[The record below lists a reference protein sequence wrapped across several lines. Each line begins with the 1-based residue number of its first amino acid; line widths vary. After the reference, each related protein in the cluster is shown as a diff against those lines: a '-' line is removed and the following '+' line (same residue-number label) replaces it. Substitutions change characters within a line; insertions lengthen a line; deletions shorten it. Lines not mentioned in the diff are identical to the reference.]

1 MRKLG
6 LYIHIPFCQQKCN
19 YCDFYSF
26 SASDKEKKEYVDALC
41 THIER
46 EAQDYK
52 GCEFDTVYIGGG
64 TPSIL
69 EPELFN
75 RLGNTI
81 KKCLKL
87 TQGAEFS
94 IEINPGTLSA
104 EKLLAYKKIGVNRL
118 SIGLQ
123 SANDKELVALG
134 RIHTLEDFEKSY
146 YLARKNGFENVSI
159 DLMYGLPNQTKE
171 DFLKTL
177 NKVISYN
184 PEHISAYCLK
194 IEDNTLFGR
203 IKDTLTLPSEDE
215 EYETYLSLVDTLEKN
230 GYLQYEISN
239 FSKAGY
245 RSLHNMKYW
254 LSHEYVAFGVGAHS
268 FFDGKRYSYKPN
280 VSEYVSAIQRGTLPN
295 REYEDEN
302 RHSLGKMDEYV
313 MLRMRLSDGVNRKEF
328 EELFGESFLEAY
340 PKAFTFL
347 SYGYIVNTEN
357 AYRFTPKGFFVSNYI
372 LTEILNF

>member
-1 MRKLG
+1 MRRLG

-26 SASDKEKKEYVDALC
+26 SADDKTKEEYINALC
-41 THIER
+41 THIEI
-46 EAQDYK
+46 EAKAYK
-52 GCEFDTVYIGGG
+52 DCEFDTVYIGGG

-69 EPELFN
+69 APNLFG

-81 KKCLKL
+81 KKHLNL

-94 IEINPGTLSA
+94 IEINPGTLTE
-104 EKLLAYKKIGVNRL
+104 EKLLAYKKVGVNRL

-123 SANDKELVALG
+123 SANDSELVALG
-134 RIHTLEDFEKSY
+134 RIHTLGDFEKSY
-146 YLARKNGFENVSI
+146 YLAREKGFDNISI
-159 DLMYGLPNQTKE
+159 DLMYGLPNQTRE
-171 DFLKTL
+171 AFLKTL
-177 NKVISYN
+177 KRVIEYN

-194 IEDNTLFGR
+194 IEDNTPFGR
-203 IKDTLTLPSEDE
+203 IRDTLTLPSEDE

-230 GYLQYEISN
+230 GYHQYEISN
-239 FSKAGY
+239 FSKTGK

-268 FFDGKRYSYKPN
+268 YFDGKRFSYKPN
-280 VSEYVSAIQRGTLPN
+280 VSEYVNSIQNGMLPN

-302 RHSLGKMDEYV
+302 RHSLSKMDEYV
-313 MLRMRLSDGVNRKEF
+313 MLRMRLSDGIDDSEF
-328 EELFGESFLEAY
+328 KKLFGEGFLSAY
-340 PKAFTFL
+340 PKALTFI
-347 SYGYIVNTEN
+347 SYKYIVHTDNG
-357 AYRFTPKGFFVSNYI
+357 YRFTPKGFFVSNYI